1 MATACKLLLN
11 VTPPVP
17 KFRHIH
23 YYSLQFALHNYTTT
37 TTTTTT
43 AHNFNEVLAAHF
55 LNPKGAT
62 HMNNKEIAF

>member
-23 YYSLQFALHNYTTT
+23 YYSLQLALHNYTTT
-37 TTTTTT
+37 T
-43 AHNFNEVLAAHF
+43 AHSFNEVLAAHF

-62 HMNNKEIAF
+62 HVNKKEIAF

>member
-23 YYSLQFALHNYTTT
+23 YYSLQLALHNYTTT
-37 TTTTTT
+37 TT
-43 AHNFNEVLAAHF
+43 AHSFNEVLAAHF

-62 HMNNKEIAF
+62 HVNKKEIAF

>member
-23 YYSLQFALHNYTTT
+23 YYSLQLALHNYTTT
-37 TTTTTT
+37 TTIT
-43 AHNFNEVLAAHF
+43 AHRFNEVLAAHF

-62 HMNNKEIAF
+62 HMNKKGIAF